1 MATTISELTPSAA
14 AASGHDHIVDMLIA
28 ERAPKLSTSPV
39 WPILR
44 PLLYALL
51 GYAKDRRMA
60 DAMAPLSGQAAMDFA
75 SDMLAVRVRTTGLE
89 RIPRAGRLVIV
100 CDHPTGIADGIAVYD
115 ALKAVRPDLTFF
127 ANADALRVCPRL
139 VETVVP
145 VEWVEAKRTRER
157 TRLTLT
163 LAREAFEAERAVMIF
178 PAGMLAR
185 RVKGVLTDPPWAPS
199 ALSLARKYDAP
210 VIPMHLSGPHS
221 TLFHLFDRFSKE
233 LRDIT
238 LFHELLNKR
247 HGRFSLTVGPPIDPE
262 SLDGDVGAITGWLKQ
277 YCERVLPIDLDR
289 PFR

>member
-1 MATTISELTPSAA
+1 MAMTIPEQTPRAA
-14 AASGHDHIVDMLIA
+14 VAGGRDHIVDQLIA
-28 ERAPKLSTSPV
+28 ERAPRLSASPA

-44 PLLYALL
+44 PLLYAML
-51 GYAKDRRMA
+51 GYAKARRMA
-60 DAMAPLSGQAAMDFA
+60 DAMAPLGGREAMDYA
-75 SDMLAVRVRTTGLE
+75 SAMLSVRVEARGLE
-89 RIPRAGRLVIV
+89 RIARSGRLVLV
-100 CDHPTGIADGIAVYD
+100 CDHPTGIADGVAVYD
-115 ALKAVRPDLTFF
+115 ALKAVRPDLVFF
-127 ANADALRVCPRL
+127 ANADALRVAPRL
-139 VETVVP
+139 VETLVP

-199 ALSLARKYDAP
+199 ALSLARKYGAT
-210 VIPMHLSGPHS
+210 VVPMHLSGPVS
-221 TLFHLFDRFSKE
+221 TLFHLFDRFSHE

-247 HGRFSLTVGPPIDPE
+247 HGRFALTVGPPIDPDALE
-262 SLDGDVGAITGWLKQ
+262 GDAGETAEALKT
-277 YCERVLPIDLDR
+277 YCERVLPVDPDR